1 MVFTLTDFDKAEA
14 KGKKNCSKGLAWGA
28 GCISKTK
35 KCKQKIGA
43 GGGAYADHIGDPA
56 NLEKGAE
63 SNEGAESAESGKKEQ
78 SLTEKFPKI
87 SSEELD
93 LFEKETDT
101 GSNTVKTTI
110 GSDFFQ
116 KLDPPPS
123 INIIGIEVNGG
134 YDKSKAIE
142 GKDGLKLAL
151 ASREHVREYVKAAPE
166 GTVLSNTPYQGDGF
180 GDQRAKLY
188 EKAGFSPPNSDN
200 EMYSIVSGG
209 KNIPITL
216 DEIQALKD
224 AGHFTK

>member
-1 MVFTLTDFDKAEA
+1 MVFTFTDFDKAKA
-14 KGKKNCSKGLAWGA
+14 KGKKNCSKGLACGA

-35 KCKQKIGA
+35 KCKIKMGA
-43 GGGAYADHIGDPA
+43 GGGAYADHLSDPA

-63 SNEGAESAESGKKEQ
+63 SSGSSPEVEKIEEQ
-78 SLTEKFPKI
+78 PLTEKFPKI
-87 SSEELD
+87 SGENPDAYS
-93 LFEKETDT
+93 KETQI
-101 GSNTVKTTI
+101 GENKVKTLI
-110 GSDFFQ
+110 SEDFFQ
-116 KLDPPPS
+116 TLDPPPS
-123 INIIGIEVNGG
+123 FQVIGIQINDG
-134 YDKSKAIE
+134 YDKSSSIE

-216 DEIQALKD
+216 DEIKALKD